1 MAVPGSVAS
10 TGTTP
15 IITGDRGRGRG
26 RGGSRGGSRGRSR
39 GRGRARGRQG
49 ELRHQHRVGQYVA
62 FHGQDA
68 DGGEE
73 QYIGQ
78 VEALMG
84 TLSTGPKY
92 RVNYFDA
99 AEDDVGGCYS
109 YKVCSNPE
117 DRTQPWQEVICESDV
132 LSRVE
137 WVQCD
142 RCDNH
147 MGDDQWLDAIEEIFN
162 SAFKERHE
170 EVDSDDEY
178 LI

>member
-26 RGGSRGGSRGRSR
+26 LGGSRGGSRGRSR

-84 TLSTGPKY
+84 TLIAGRKYMY
-92 RVNYFDA
+92 RVNHFDA
-99 AEDDVGGCYS
+99 AD
-109 YKVCSNPE
+109 P
-117 DRTQPWQEVICESDV
+117 RTTWGVVI
-132 LSRVE
+132 
-137 WVQCD
+137 
-142 RCDNH
+142 
-147 MGDDQWLDAIEEIFN
+147 
-162 SAFKERHE
+162 RH
-170 EVDSDDEY
+170 VRTPRTA
-178 LI
+178 LNLAKR